1 VITIRRSEDR
11 GRTQLPWLD
20 GRHTFSFGGYYDPRH
35 QGFRALRVIND
46 DVIAPGGGFDTHP
59 HNDMEIVTVV
69 LSGALRHRDSMG
81 NGSIIRAGEIQRM
94 TAGSGVRHSEHN
106 PSSGDTT
113 RLLQIW
119 IRPDSEGLEPSYEQ
133 NAFDTAARPSKWL
146 LVASRDGRDGSLTVH
161 QDVSLHRASVPA
173 GSTLDVTIGTGR
185 HGWLHV
191 VAGSAELA
199 GETLHAGDSAALSD
213 VTTATLTG
221 IETADL
227 LLFDLE

>member
-1 VITIRRSEDR
+1 MITIRRSEER

-106 PSSGDTT
+106 PSSEDAT

-133 NAFDTAARPSKWL
+133 KAFDAAARPGEWL

-161 QDVSLHRASVPA
+161 QDVSLHRASVPV
-173 GSTLDVTIGTGR
+173 GSTLEVAIGTGR

-191 VAGSAELA
+191 AAGSVELA

-213 VTTATLTG
+213 VTAASLTG
-221 IETADL
+221 IETADV